1 MKHAPVS
8 CGEDYH
14 RETERKINENWL
26 YFQEITLIIILLV
39 MSYVIHQQIHK
50 HPHTNVRWLFCL
62 TTCTVSPK

>member
-14 RETERKINENWL
+14 RETERKINKNWL

-39 MSYVIHQQIHK
+39 MLYVIHQQIHK
-50 HPHTNVRWLFCL
+50 HPHTNVR
-62 TTCTVSPK
+62 